1 MLPSA
6 IANDIGPTLPK
17 YIVTMIISFP
27 NVLSVAVKFLER
39 PTVAVA
45 LTVSKT
51 ASRGEALLVA
61 IKSMVDIAQIVR
73 NITTTE
79 TAFFIDSS
87 EMRRPNN
94 VTLFLLRIVANA
106 EQMRTA
112 MVTVFMP
119 PAVPTGEPPIS
130 IKTIDTV
137 AEAFVKFSCGIVAKP
152 AVLVVTDWKR
162 DI

>member
-1 MLPSA
+1 M
-6 IANDIGPTLPK
+6 GPTLPK

-27 NVLSVAVKFLER
+27 KLFSVAVKFLER

-51 ASRGEALLVA
+51 ASRADALLVA
-61 IKSMVDIAQIVR
+61 ISSTVDVEQIIR
-73 NITTTE
+73 NITATA

-87 EMRRPNN
+87 EIRRPNK
-94 VTLFLLRIVANA
+94 VALFLLRIVANA
-106 EQMRTA
+106 EQTRTA
-112 MVTVFMP
+112 MVTVFIP

-137 AEAFVKFSCGIVAKP
+137 ADAFIRFSCGMVAKP
-152 AVLVVTDWKR
+152 AVLVVTDWKK
-162 DI
+162 DT